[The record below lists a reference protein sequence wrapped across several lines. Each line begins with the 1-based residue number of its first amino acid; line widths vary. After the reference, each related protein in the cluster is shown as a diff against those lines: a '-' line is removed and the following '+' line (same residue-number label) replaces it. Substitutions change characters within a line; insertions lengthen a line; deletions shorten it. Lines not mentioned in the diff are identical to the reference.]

1 VHTEQAAHIGGMSI
15 TIEPESYPEDLTGWR
30 IEHADGTAWE
40 DEPYPTYDSA
50 EGGYLEHNLRCRMQ
64 DCVQCGGHISA
75 VTSVEL
81 PSLNM
86 ANGNAAKVLS
96 VLGCSSEDVYCG
108 GTAFEPE
115 DFRDRVVVALAL
127 ADTDPGRPASTTSS
141 PGGGTFVECGV
152 PAGYLQD
159 RLSELLEV
167 ADFAVAHGRQVIA
180 C

>member
-1 VHTEQAAHIGGMSI
+1 MWGTHLRGDLGGVAQ
-15 TIEPESYPEDLTGWR
+15 PEHGQRER
-30 IEHADGTAWE
+30 R
-40 DEPYPTYDSA
+40 
-50 EGGYLEHNLRCRMQ
+50 EG
-64 DCVQCGGHISA
+64 A
-75 VTSVEL
+75 VR
-81 PSLNM
+81 
-86 ANGNAAKVLS
+86 A
-96 VLGCSSEDVYCG
+96 GCSSEEVYCG

>member
-1 VHTEQAAHIGGMSI
+1 MSI

-40 DEPYPTYDSA
+40 DEIYPTYDSA
-50 EGGYLEHNLRCRMQ
+50 EGGYLEHKLRCDMQ
-64 DCVQCGGHISA
+64 DCVCCGGHISA

-86 ANGNAAKVLS
+86 ANGNAAEVLHA
-96 VLGCSSEDVYCG
+96 LGCTSEEVYCG
-108 GTAFEPE
+108 GTAFGAE
-115 DFRDRVVVALAL
+115 DFRDRVVVALVL
-127 ADTDPGRPASTTSS
+127 ADADPGRPASTTSS
-141 PGGGTFVECGV
+141 PGGATFVECGV